1 MVKPVSLRFRNA
13 AILQEARATLARLA
27 EDDRLRRCKR
37 HAGFKALHAVRL
49 AYQLEE
55 KVEFPSMSEID
66 QKRWRERRQMVE
78 AELNRIAEFK
88 PS

>member
-1 MVKPVSLRFRNA
+1 MVKPVSLRLRWP
-13 AILQEARATLARLA
+13 AILRESREILARRA
-27 EDDRLRRCKR
+27 EEDRLRRCKR
-37 HAGFKALHAVRL
+37 HAGFKALHAVRA

-55 KVEFPSMSEID
+55 KIEFRFMSEID